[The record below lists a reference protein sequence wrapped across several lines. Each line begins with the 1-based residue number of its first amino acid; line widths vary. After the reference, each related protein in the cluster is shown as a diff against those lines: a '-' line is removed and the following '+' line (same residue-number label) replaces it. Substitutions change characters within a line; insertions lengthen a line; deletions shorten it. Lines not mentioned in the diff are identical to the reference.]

1 MSYILDA
8 LRKSEQQRQAT
19 QPDSVTDRILI
30 SQPQSKSRSTKWLAS
45 LLIGNLLVITCL
57 VWFFTHR
64 GTHETPQKIS
74 VQPENQQLPK
84 PLEPQSASQTEQP
97 TIAPS
102 PVQIIAKPMSSDS
115 PSIAQLIENTKT
127 PETLKPVKKVPDK
140 KPAPLAKETTVPP
153 QVATRKPA
161 PPPDEK
167 LVAKPQ
173 AKTVSKTTEDLND
186 LSYEI
191 RNNLPSLNINVFSYA
206 DNIEDRFVIID
217 MVKYKTGQLI
227 KGIAKLKEIRPD
239 CIIVESG
246 NHTFRVERP

>member
-19 QPDSVTDRILI
+19 QPDSVADRILV
-30 SQPQSKSRSTKWLAS
+30 SQPQSKSRSTKWLAT
-45 LLIGNLLVITCL
+45 LLIGNLLIITYL
-57 VWFFTHR
+57 LWFFTHR
-64 GTHETPQKIS
+64 GTQETPQKII

-84 PLEPQSASQTEQP
+84 PLEPQPASQVEQP
-97 TIAPS
+97 TVTPG
-102 PVQIIAKPMSSDS
+102 PVQIIAKPTPSDS
-115 PSIAQLIENTKT
+115 PTIAQLIENTKT
-127 PETLKPVKKVPDK
+127 PETPKPVKKVPDK
-140 KPAPLAKETTVPP
+140 KLTPPVKETTVLT

-161 PPPDEK
+161 PTPDER

-173 AKTVSKTTEDLND
+173 AQTVSRTTEDLND
-186 LSYEI
+186 LSYEV

-206 DNIEDRFVIID
+206 DNVEDRFVIID